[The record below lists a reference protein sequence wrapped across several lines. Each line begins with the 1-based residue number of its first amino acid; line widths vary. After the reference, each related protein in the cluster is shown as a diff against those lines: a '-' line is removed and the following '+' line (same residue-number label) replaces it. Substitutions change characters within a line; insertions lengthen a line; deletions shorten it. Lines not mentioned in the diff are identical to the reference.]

1 MSDPVFDGNSST
13 RIWDH
18 LVTLRDWV
26 LTKVAAVT
34 PTPSAFAT
42 AWSQSDGSP
51 LSIGNGELI
60 CRRMKVG
67 KQMVVTYYFRRGSTT
82 NLGTGAYVFTLPESA
97 NRYQSVSG
105 SGVIARAGT
114 YFPISVVGIGTGAF
128 GLVLT
133 SSGARVSNTA
143 PGSWAVG
150 DEMAWT
156 VVLETGS

>member
-26 LTKVAAVT
+26 LTKIASVT
-34 PTPSAFAT
+34 PTPSVFAT
-42 AWSQSDGSP
+42 TWSQSDGTT

-67 KQMVVTYYFRRGSTT
+67 KQMVVTYYFKRGSTT
-82 NLGTGAYVFTLPESA
+82 NLGSGNYVFTLPESA

-105 SGVIARAGT
+105 SGVIARSGT
-114 YFPISVVGIGTGAF
+114 YWPISVVGVGTGAI
-128 GLVLT
+128 GLVRT
-133 SSGARVSNTA
+133 DNNSRVSNTS
-143 PGSWAVG
+143 PGSWAVN
-150 DEMAWT
+150 DEMTWT
-156 VVLETGS
+156 VVLETGA